1 MAGDAL
7 MHIANT
13 STEDGCRNENVGN
26 VAINVQEYSNRV
38 ALIDENFNR
47 SLST

>member
-13 STEDGCRNENVGN
+13 STKDGCRNENDGN
-26 VAINVQEYSNRV
+26 VAINVEAYSNRV
-38 ALIDENFNR
+38 DTIDENFNR